1 MPDYQKGKIYKLISP
16 SKNLVYYGS
25 TIQTLSQRLGGHI
38 RDKKVVIKT
47 NNKHRSCSSF
57 LVLECG
63 DYKIELVEDY
73 PCNNKQQLEK
83 KEGEYIRNNE
93 CVNKNVAGRTDKEYY
108 IDNVDKLK
116 EQGKQYYNNNVDKVK
131 EKHKEYY
138 NDNVVKISERIK
150 KNRENNPEK
159 FKERSKKYYNNN
171 VDKVKEKK
179 KEYYNDNAN
188 EIKEKRRQRYLKQKE
203 LKDKLKDKL

>member
-1 MPDYQKGKIYKLISP
+1 MPDYQNGKIYKLYSP
-16 SKNLVYYGS
+16 SKNLVYFGS
-25 TIQTLSQRLGGHI
+25 TVQTLSQRLGGHI
-38 RDKKVVIKT
+38 RD
-47 NNKHRSCSSF
+47 NNNCMSK
-57 LVLECG
+57 LVLECD
-63 DYKIELVEDY
+63 DYKMELVEEY
-73 PCNNKQQLEK
+73 PCNNKQQLAK
-83 KEGEYIRNNE
+83 KEGEYIKNNE
-93 CVNKNVAGRTDKEYY
+93 CVNKCVAGRGNKEYY
-108 IDNVDKLK
+108 IDNADKLK
-116 EQGKQYYNNNVDKVK
+116 EQGKQYYNDNVDKVK

-171 VDKVKEKK
+171 VDKVKEKH
-179 KEYYNDNAN
+179 KEYYDDNAN

>member
-1 MPDYQKGKIYKLISP
+1 MPDYQNGKIYKLISP

-25 TIQTLSQRLGGHI
+25 TIQTLSQRLATH
-38 RDKKVVIKT
+38 RRN
-47 NNKHRSCSSF
+47 NNKCMSK
-57 LVLECG
+57 LVLECE
-63 DYKIELVEDY
+63 DYKIELVEEY

-83 KEGEYIRNNE
+83 KEGEYIKNNE
-93 CVNKNVAGRTDKEYY
+93 CVNKCVAGRGNKEYY
-108 IDNVDKLK
+108 IDNADKLK
-116 EQGKQYYNNNVDKVK
+116 EQGKQYYNDNVDKVK

-138 NDNVVKISERIK
+138 NDNVVKISERTK

-171 VDKVKEKK
+171 VDKVKEKH

-203 LKDKLKDKL
+203 LKDKL